1 MSVAIPTT
9 EPTSFTAGFTVKW
22 TKAVA
27 GYSPADG
34 WALSYV
40 LRDQAGSATN
50 ITITATDRTTDWSVT
65 LTAAATAGYTPAVY
79 DFLAYVTSGAD
90 KYLVDQGVLEILPD
104 PTRDPANS
112 RSSAQKIL
120 ASLITAMES
129 LATNK
134 VDSYS
139 ANGRSY
145 TAKDTDK
152 LRRDI
157 AFWRQTVQEEHMR
170 KRRQEG
176 KSTGRTIGVRFN
188 PSS

>member
-9 EPTSFTAGFTVKW
+9 EPASFRAGFTVKW
-22 TKAVA
+22 TKAVE

-40 LRDQAGSATN
+40 LRDQLGTATN
-50 ITITATDRTTDWSVT
+50 ISITATDRTTDWSVT
-65 LTAAATAGYTPAVY
+65 ITASTSAGYTPAVY
-79 DFLAYVTSGAD
+79 DFLAYVTSGSE

-104 PTRDPANS
+104 PTSDPADN
-112 RSSAQKIL
+112 RTSAQKIL
-120 ASLITAMES
+120 QSLVTAMEA

-157 AFWRQTVQEEHMR
+157 AFWRQTVQQEQMR

-176 KSTGRTIGVRFN
+176 QGTGRTIGVRFD
-188 PSS
+188 PAS